1 MSRLALFFPALLVAC
16 SAGRDDAVSAPLGD
30 ASTDDGSL
38 GDVSLDDGGSTLD
51 VLLDEDG
58 GGSPPTCKGLQCQQV
73 KCPDG
78 TTTTTITGTVFN
90 PAKTD
95 PLYNAVVYVPN
106 APVDAF
112 KPGVTCEKC
121 GVASGEP
128 IVSALSG
135 SDGKFR
141 LENVPVGDNIPLVIQ
156 IGRWRRQVVIPKIE
170 ACTNNA
176 VGPDLTRLPKNQKEG
191 DIPLTAIVTSTY
203 DPTECILRKIGI
215 DDSEFTVNTG
225 KGRIHI
231 YHGNGETLGA
241 STPAGAALW
250 GDLATLKKYDL
261 VAFPCSSVATD
272 APSKQNVVNYADA
285 GGRVFATDLSYPWV
299 DASAPTP
306 WNGAATWGSGSTTN
320 PFAIDTTFP
329 KGKAL
334 AEWLQKVG
342 ATTTLGQINLTGT
355 FARSTGVLGATQRWI
370 SNSSTVQHFTFN
382 APVGK
387 PAESQCGRVV
397 YSSFHIASGG
407 GSGTFP
413 ASCTTAALTP
423 QEKVLEFMLFD
434 LASCV
439 LTDKEVPKPP
449 PVK

>member
-306 WNGAATWGSGSTTN
+306 WNGAATWGSGRPRTRSRSTPRSPRGRRSPSGCRRSARRRPSGRSTS
-320 PFAIDTTFP
+320 P
-329 KGKAL
+329 
-334 AEWLQKVG
+334 
-342 ATTTLGQINLTGT
+342 
-355 FARSTGVLGATQRWI
+355 ARSRARRACSARRSAGSATAPRCSTSRSTHRSASRPNRNAGA
-370 SNSSTVQHFTFN
+370 SSTRASTSRRAAARARSRRA
-382 APVGK
+382 AP
-387 PAESQCGRVV
+387 RRR
-397 YSSFHIASGG
+397 
-407 GSGTFP
+407 
-413 ASCTTAALTP
+413 
-423 QEKVLEFMLFD
+423 
-434 LASCV
+434 
-439 LTDKEVPKPP
+439 
-449 PVK
+449 